1 MKNRAKCKLCSSI
14 IESFHATDYVLCKCG
29 EIFLYGGD
37 AMKCGAHNW
46 ENLLRID
53 ENGNEIIPKILEA
66 GCNNPSNKTDH
77 QDQASATDDAINEN
91 HIPNRKELLDMLSE
105 MIKNIEN
112 LPQHVMSNP
121 ITHYDFC
128 SLLILISA
136 LFRTVSC
143 KDDI

>member
-14 IESFHATDYVLCKCG
+14 IESFHSTDWVECKCG
-29 EIFLYGGD
+29 EIIVGGGD
-37 AMKCGAHNW
+37 AMNCAAKDWGNF
-46 ENLLRID
+46 LRID
-53 ENGNEIIPKILEA
+53 DEGNEIVPKILT
-66 GCNNPSNKTDH
+66 GGKSPSDKTNN
-77 QDQASATDDAINEN
+77 QDQANTSDDTINEN

-136 LFRTVSC
+136 LFRTDSC